1 MKKVFSNSIYII
13 ANWSFHDSKVRI
25 KNKIGLL
32 PSYREFS
39 TLKTIIYMYKYVQGS
54 LTEKKNWPMY
64 AMPSFERT
72 EWTFYND
79 LKRLILE

>member
-54 LTEKKNWPMY
+54 LTEKKTDQCMQCPVLNVQSEPFKMIW
-64 AMPSFERT
+64 
-72 EWTFYND
+72 ND
-79 LKRLILE
+79 